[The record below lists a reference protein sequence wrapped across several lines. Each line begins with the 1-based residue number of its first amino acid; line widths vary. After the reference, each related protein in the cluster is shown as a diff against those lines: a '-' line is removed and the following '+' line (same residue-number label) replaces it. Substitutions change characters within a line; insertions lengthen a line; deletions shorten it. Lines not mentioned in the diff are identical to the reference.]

1 MAGVSELTDRIKS
14 RAYWDAALLPE
25 PYKPDRYLYETLDGV
40 LARATVRLR
49 GWPVPF
55 IDTGSPLQRG
65 EDWIGQ
71 EIDARGIAQDEAWR
85 FFMSGQFNHLRSVSA
100 DWRTGDEATPNPP
113 RFGYDRVIEV
123 WEVLYYVTEVF
134 ELAARFAMGG
144 PPQDRTKIVVTLHGL
159 ANRGLVVAQT
169 NRTPFTSEYKATI
182 PLYSQSTTLSRDTL
196 LAEASDAAIQMS
208 REFFLRFGWQPS
220 TDQLA
225 EMQRELTG
233 TG

>member
-1 MAGVSELTDRIKS
+1 MSELTDKIKS
-14 RAYWDAALLPE
+14 RAYWDVAILPE
-25 PYKPDRYLYETLDGV
+25 PHKAERYLYETLDEV

-55 IDTGSPLQRG
+55 IDSGSELERG

-71 EIDARGIAQDEAWR
+71 EVDAQGLGQDEAWR
-85 FFMSGQFNHLRSVSA
+85 FFMSGQFSQLRAVSA

-113 RFGYDRVIEV
+113 RFNYERVIEV
-123 WEVLYYVTEVF
+123 WEILYYVTEIF

-144 PPQDRTKIVVTLHGL
+144 PAQDRTKIVATLHGL
-159 ANRGLVVAQT
+159 TNRGLVVAQN
-169 NRTPFTSEYKATI
+169 NRIPFASRYEATI
-182 PLYSQSTTLSRDTL
+182 PQYSRSTTLSRDAL
-196 LAEASDAAIQMS
+196 LAGASDAAIHMS

-220 TDQLA
+220 TEQLA

-233 TG
+233 AGW